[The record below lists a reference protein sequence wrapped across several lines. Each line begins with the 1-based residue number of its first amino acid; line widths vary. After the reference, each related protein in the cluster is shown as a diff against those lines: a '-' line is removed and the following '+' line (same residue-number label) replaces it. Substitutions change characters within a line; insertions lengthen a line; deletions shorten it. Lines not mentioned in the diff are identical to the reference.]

1 MCSDCSFVLN
11 LIEIDGSQGAL
22 TIVVVETYYIKHT
35 DPNGT
40 VTTGTYHRQK
50 ERKVQKGGEGA
61 EAGAQTACVGA
72 GAESRIRSG
81 AGAD

>member
-1 MCSDCSFVLN
+1 MYGDCSFVLN

-50 ERKVQKGGEGA
+50 ELRVQKGEGA
-61 EAGAQTACVGA
+61 EPGAQTACVGA
-72 GAESRIRSG
+72 GAESRIWSG